1 MIRRRSIALV
11 AAAISAF
18 AISVA
23 SAEPLK
29 LTVDYSAVPPHLTPA
44 IFMKKDLLKHEGKS
58 YTINWV
64 YTQGSSI
71 VMQALAS
78 GEMNLGV
85 LSPIS
90 FVNGIENAKLPFRA
104 IADMV
109 QDGPQFTAVYGVKA
123 DSPIKTVKD
132 LKGKT
137 IAVNAFGGAHDL
149 AVRTMLKKNGL
160 TPGKDVTV
168 VEAKFP
174 AMNAM
179 VSQGKVDAATFIANF
194 WVQAKKKGD
203 IRPLF
208 TMKDALGDSQFLFW
222 VATESEIKKNR
233 AVLVDFFEDY
243 LRAQRWFVDPAN
255 RNEAL
260 GMIAA
265 FTKRPVAQFAWEL
278 DPKTG
283 YFRSK
288 DLRIDHKVFQS
299 TIDTM
304 YDTGFIKAKFNS
316 EPYID
321 ESIIKEAAARLQ

>member
-1 MIRRRSIALV
+1 MTYRRLIAV
-11 AAAISAF
+11 AAAMAMSA
-18 AISVA
+18 ASAA
-23 SAEPLK
+23 SAEPV
-29 LTVDYSAVPPHLTPA
+29 TIAVNYSAVPPHITPA
-44 IFMKKDLLKHEGKS
+44 VFMKKDMLKHEGKS
-58 YTINWV
+58 YTIKWV

-71 VMQALAS
+71 VMQALAA
-78 GEMNLGV
+78 GEMHLGV
-85 LSPIS
+85 LSPIA
-90 FVNGIENAKLPFRA
+90 FANGIQNAKLPFRA

-109 QDGPQFTAVYGVKA
+109 QDGPQFTAVYGVKP
-123 DSPIKTVKD
+123 DSPVKTVAD

-149 AVRTMLKKNGL
+149 AVRTMLKKAGL

-179 VSQGKVDAATFIANF
+179 VTQGKVDAATFIANF
-194 WVQAKKKGD
+194 WVQAKKKGE

-222 VATESEIKKNR
+222 VATTETMQKNR

-255 RNEAL
+255 RKEAL
-260 GMIAA
+260 AMIAE
-265 FTKRPVAQFAWEL
+265 FTKRPVEQFEWEL
-278 DPKTG
+278 NKETG

-299 TIDTM
+299 TIDAM
-304 YDTGFIKAKFNS
+304 YDTGLIKAKFDS
-316 EPYID
+316 APYID
-321 ESIIKEAAARLQ
+321 ESIIKEAAARLK

>member
-1 MIRRRSIALV
+1 MICRRLSII
-11 AAAISAF
+11 AAAAVSA
-18 AISVA
+18 IVA
-23 SAEPLK
+23 SAAGAEPVM
-29 LTVDYSAVPPHLTPA
+29 LTVDYSAVPPHLTPVL
-44 IFMKKDLLKHEGKS
+44 FMKKDLLKHEGKS
-58 YTINWV
+58 YTLNFV

-90 FVNGIENAKLPFRA
+90 FVHGIENAKLPFRA

-123 DSPIKTVKD
+123 SSPIRTVED

-137 IAVNAFGGAHDL
+137 IAVNAYGGAHDL
-149 AVRTMLKKNGL
+149 AVRTMLKKHGL
-160 TPGKDVTV
+160 VPGKDATI

-174 AMNAM
+174 AMNSM
-179 VSQGKVDAATFIANF
+179 VEQGKVDAATFIANF
-194 WVQAKKKGD
+194 WQQAKKKGD

-208 TMKDALGDSQFLFW
+208 TMKDALGDSEFLFW
-222 VATESEIKKNR
+222 VATDSEMQKHH

-255 RNEAL
+255 RQEAL
-260 GMIAA
+260 AMIAQ
-265 FTKRPVAQFAWEL
+265 FTKKPVEQFSWEL
-278 DPKTG
+278 DDKTG

-288 DLRIDHKVFQS
+288 DLHFEPKVFQS
-299 TIDTM
+299 TVDAM
-304 YDTGFIKAKFNS
+304 YGAGFIKAKFDVA
-316 EPYID
+316 PHID
-321 ESIIKEAAARLQ
+321 ESILNEAAARLK

>member
-1 MIRRRSIALV
+1 
-11 AAAISAF
+11 
-18 AISVA
+18 
-23 SAEPLK
+23 
-29 LTVDYSAVPPHLTPA
+29 
-44 IFMKKDLLKHEGKS
+44 
-58 YTINWV
+58 
-64 YTQGSSI
+64 
-71 VMQALAS
+71 
-78 GEMNLGV
+78 
-85 LSPIS
+85 
-90 FVNGIENAKLPFRA
+90 
-104 IADMV
+104 MV

-123 DSPIKTVKD
+123 ASPIKTVKD
-132 LKGKT
+132 LNGKT

-222 VATESEIKKNR
+222 VATENEIKKNR